1 MSCLFFLAKEC
12 VCLNK
17 HGVGQ
22 DTRPRTS
29 FPVVFIFVNLLN
41 KKRMLV

>member
-1 MSCLFFLAKEC
+1 MSSFFWLKN

-17 HGVGQ
+17 HGLGQ

-41 KKRMLV
+41 KKRMLF